1 MAFQLSNTVLLSL
14 LLVLITTALLLI
26 IQKNTTNV
34 IPGHKVTNRD
44 PTFIIAGPSGS
55 GKTSLFNVLTTDTVK
70 PTVMSQVPNVAED
83 YMLPSTAKSF
93 KFKLMEFPGHVK
105 LRYRL
110 FDTLKESTALKG
122 LIFVVDSTV
131 DPQKLAETAE
141 FLYDI
146 LALTERF
153 PEGVDI
159 MIACNKSES
168 FSSRPPLKIR
178 DALEKEIGK
187 VIERKA
193 KSLSAVK
200 KSGETLGETGADD
213 SGAASLDFQGLRA
226 FNFDALDGN
235 VDAIEGS
242 VSKGEI
248 EKWECWI
255 DERSVN

>member
-1 MAFQLSNTVLLSL
+1 MFELSNAVLVS
-14 LLVLITTALLLI
+14 LLI
-26 IQKNTTNV
+26 ILISTALFLIVHKNAANV
-34 IPGHKVTNRD
+34 IPGHRVLNRD

-55 GKTSLFNVLTTDTVK
+55 GKTSLFNMLTTDSFK

-83 YMLPSTAKSF
+83 YMLPSNVKSF

-110 FDTLKESTALKG
+110 FDTLKESTYLKG
-122 LIFVVDSTV
+122 LIFVVDSTI
-131 DPQKLAETAE
+131 DPQKLTETAE
-141 FLYDI
+141 FFYEI
-146 LALTERF
+146 LMLTERF
-153 PEGVDI
+153 PEGVDV

-187 VIERKA
+187 IIERKA

-200 KSGETLGETGADD
+200 KPDKNLSGHDEDE
-213 SGAASLDFQGLRA
+213 SNPNSLEFQGGHD
-226 FNFDALDGN
+226 FKFDALDGN
-235 VDAIEGS
+235 IDALDGS
-242 VSKGEI
+242 VLKSQI
-248 EKWECWI
+248 DKWECWI